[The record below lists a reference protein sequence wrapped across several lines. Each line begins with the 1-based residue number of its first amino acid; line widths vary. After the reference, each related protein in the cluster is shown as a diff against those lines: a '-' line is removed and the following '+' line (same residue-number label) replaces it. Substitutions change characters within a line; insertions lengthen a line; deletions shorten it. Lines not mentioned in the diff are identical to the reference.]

1 MRNQQLHRA
10 RTARACPRA
19 STACYR
25 ITISP
30 GHGPASQQR
39 RSPAASTDA
48 VIAPSLLLDR
58 GRGRGQ
64 RRTSVNRKH
73 PLADGT
79 VTSRTNGNALTKL
92 TA

>member
-39 RSPAASTDA
+39 RSPGVGVHLAPRSGPEGESTRA
-48 VIAPSLLLDR
+48 LPWVPFLFTM
-58 GRGRGQ
+58 GRG
-64 RRTSVNRKH
+64 
-73 PLADGT
+73 AGT
-79 VTSRTNGNALTKL
+79 AG
-92 TA
+92 